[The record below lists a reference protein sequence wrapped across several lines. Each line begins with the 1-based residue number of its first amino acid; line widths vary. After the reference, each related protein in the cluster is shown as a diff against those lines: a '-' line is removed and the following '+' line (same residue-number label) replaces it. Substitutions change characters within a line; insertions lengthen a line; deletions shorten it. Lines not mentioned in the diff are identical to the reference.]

1 MGSMPAQSEKPA
13 RSRRLTRA
21 DAWLASLAGG
31 VALLLYARTLAP
43 GLLPYDSG
51 EMQVLTY
58 LLGNTHPTGYQV
70 YLLLANLFARLPTG
84 GLAYRVN
91 LFSAVSAALTVAG
104 VYLSG
109 RLMGGQ
115 RYYYA
120 AHIEQG
126 RTDLAFIEQKP
137 HREGEH
143 SESSVIAYVGAH
155 IGEHPVYWT
164 DCLPELRA
172 AGYECQPRLVG
183 PTTLYRVLP
192 AER

>member
-1 MGSMPAQSEKPA
+1 MSAQSEKPA

-21 DAWLASLAGG
+21 DAWLAPLAGG
-31 VALLLYARTLAP
+31 GALLLYARTLAP

-91 LFSAVSAALTVAG
+91 LFSAVSAALAVAG

-109 RLMGGQ
+109 RLMGGG
-115 RYYYA
+115 RWA
-120 AHIEQG
+120 ALFG
-126 RTDLAFIEQKP
+126 ALAFIEQKP

-143 SESSVIAYVGAH
+143 SESSVIAYVEAH